1 MTADVLPGVPA
12 FRFVDEQ
19 MREVRARA
27 AIPLAALGGLLVLAG
42 AGAVVRLRRV
52 TGPGS

>member
-1 MTADVLPGVPA
+1 MSVDVLPTMPS

-19 MREVRARA
+19 MGEVRARA
-27 AIPLAALGGLLVLAG
+27 AIPLAALGGLLILVG

-52 TGPGS
+52 TGP